1 MVSILRRLQNN
12 EEEAFD
18 EIYQIYHR
26 RVYNFILK
34 YVKETSL
41 AQEYTQELFIRLWD
55 KRASLSIE
63 KPLEAQIFVIARN
76 LTIDALRKTSV
87 KKRIEATYILYKSFT
102 SNNVEETILHSDLQ
116 QSIEQ
121 ILDTLPSIRKQ
132 IFLKSRK
139 GFTYK
144 EIAKE
149 FSISTKTVEAHISK
163 ALKILRIKL
172 PVFLYWF
179 L

>member
-1 MVSILRRLQNN
+1 MISILRRLQNN

-34 YVKETSL
+34 YVKETNL

-55 KRASLSIE
+55 KRASLSTE
-63 KPLEAQIFVIARN
+63 KPLEAQIFLIARN
-76 LTIDALRKTSV
+76 LTIDALRKNSV
-87 KKRIEATYILYKSFT
+87 KKRIETAYLLYKSFT
-102 SNNVEETILHSDLQ
+102 GNNVEESILHTDLQ

-121 ILDTLPSIRKQ
+121 ILDELPPIRKKV
-132 IFLKSRK
+132 FLMSRR

-149 FSISTKTVEAHISK
+149 FSISIKTVEAHVSK
-163 ALKILRIKL
+163 ALKTLRAKL
-172 PVFLYWF
+172 PAFLSW
-179 L
+179 LL